1 MTSHKSPDTSSTDVG
16 GTERAGKHAGT
27 AAVRVDASDQDQ
39 IFDLVNKLQHAG
51 ERRLMQVT
59 LPELRAIARFAAR
72 ALIIATHAVELI
84 DMVERG
90 DAAQRQAAFDA
101 LQQVVRNP

>member
-1 MTSHKSPDTSSTDVG
+1 MMIDAPERATDVG
-16 GTERAGKHAGT
+16 GTQRAGKHAGT
-27 AAVRVDASDQDQ
+27 GPRRVDIADQDQ
-39 IFDLVNKLQHAG
+39 IFDLVNELRHAG
-51 ERRLMQVT
+51 DRRLMQVT
-59 LPELRAIARFAAR
+59 LAEHRAIAGFATR

-90 DAAQRQAAFDA
+90 DAAQRQAALDA